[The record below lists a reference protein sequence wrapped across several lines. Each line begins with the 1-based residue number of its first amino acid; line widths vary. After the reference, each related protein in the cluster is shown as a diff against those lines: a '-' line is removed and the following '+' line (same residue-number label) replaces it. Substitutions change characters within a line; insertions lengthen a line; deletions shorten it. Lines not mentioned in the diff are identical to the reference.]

1 MKKILYLLLTLCLL
15 LGILPSQAL
24 AYVGDILPSTG
35 STVTTETRADGTLVL
50 QNDYIRVTLNKHD
63 GSLTTSPAAT
73 ADSANSIDRQKPY
86 CEFIIYGSYG
96 YGKAHPATLRLKSAE
111 FVDTTPNGTAKAIK
125 AVYDLTVNL
134 SGKSVA
140 ATTAVYYELV
150 QLKENE
156 TSADTWGVLTSIDNI
171 KINNNRDDLF
181 GSLTGDMGVIWGYTL
196 DAFSGMGHANATDG
210 PAIKMSRTVYNYDEQ
225 VEISTESSVL
235 TSKVENL
242 DTWQSFSQGTDWCY
256 NYITEVYVDGY
267 TWANPFVGLSGYY
280 ENKTIK
286 AYLPDTVSVTP
297 GNNPNSTRVEC
308 RNDIGY
314 YFSDGEDYPNS
325 QRFLWGFR
333 NLAKGAEDVPSEPD
347 KVDISINAQR
357 LATFA
362 NGNGGV
368 TVEYVA
374 DDAAL
379 DVLKQQYGNPI
390 AIISGEYESK
400 NGAEFTFTGGA
411 ALLSPSVTATWDK
424 SNGKL
429 IIKKDGT
436 IEHSGLS
443 LNAPSFKFYQP
454 NSGSGKDLEIKLT
467 QDGFSFEID
476 PGKNDAVIYVDIP
489 YAAAKLEQA
498 TADAAGN
505 LVFSGEIGFQT
516 IFEGAEFTL
525 EELGYGLNE
534 KNEFTV
540 NGVHATG
547 SFNTADLLTLD
558 LMGVEGEVNTFKGE
572 ERYAFSLELN
582 AFDLFETEAELA
594 LERASNGGLL
604 PDELWFYV
612 KASPG
617 IVLVPPVPVG
627 QLNGGGAGF
636 KDLAATVNGD
646 YFAIP
651 PIKLRG
657 ALTGRYLHLIEGTG
671 NVVIG
676 PSEISL
682 KATDV
687 GLVGAGEATQIIDS
701 FGYTL
706 KLNGQERT
714 YKGTNYKGIYFAGSE
729 ELALALPS
737 KALNVIALD
746 SAIELGAFGGVN
758 DKKENL
764 YLGIGANGTVIGTL
778 QFPNNF
784 FIPCLRGK
792 ALSRTDVELILGGQ
806 TVIPIKGVSV
816 DEGMKQAFGN
826 IDVYLGAMTQTT
838 NWLYDVRAWVIIPN
852 IIETNFRMGEGWDI
866 EGTLFSK
873 LDTWDWTEHGVEPV
887 VQAMSLED
895 SEDTVLMSS
904 PSPTEQAASLEAVG
918 ESTPTS
924 NTNSTE
930 PAASLEDTG
939 ESVPANSTNSTE
951 QTAPME
957 DAGESGPANS
967 TNSTE
972 QAASSEDTG
981 ESAPTSNMNS
991 TEPAASLED
1000 TGESVPANSTNSTEQ
1015 TAPMEDAGES
1025 VPANSTSST
1034 EQAASSEDTGESVPA
1049 NSTNSTEQTAPMED
1063 AGESVPANSTNS
1075 TEQAAS
1081 SEDTGE
1087 SAPANSTNS
1096 TEITVSADTDETP
1109 YILLAFENTVTEEQ
1123 IKNSLSVTKQNSSDK
1138 LEIHWVNYDTENSE
1152 DGQIDENK
1160 DINATTDII
1169 HNKTDNKDYRVAI
1182 LRLKDAGTYQVNTGS
1197 LSLDT
1202 QKSQGVSI
1210 APFEELE
1217 LTLNNQQVSGEIKYA
1232 EENTKYVLR
1241 TYFAKEKGGADYLI
1255 DEQEIT
1261 NSSSISVNIPSMG
1274 ALAPSGEY
1282 YVTSFLMT
1290 EKSVES
1296 IDENGEKETL
1306 TGLVAIDHQQFN
1318 TRVSYQNQNQPTAPQ
1333 TVTLELAGNEIMTAT
1348 WGAVTDADGYAVT
1361 IYQKD
1366 GNDWIDTG
1374 FGYDLDKET
1383 TSINM
1388 ALTVGG
1394 EETTKSKNLSA
1405 NETYKVGVSA
1415 YKTIEG
1421 GKYYSAETESAENG
1435 VYLPEYTPLDMM
1447 LFVNGTTCTA
1457 DEHGVYRAYVDG
1469 KDDVLT
1475 VSCTTENVTYKVT
1488 RMDKTSDNEISTDS
1502 DGAYPI
1508 PNFEGNLM
1516 FKIDGISEIENSTAK
1531 DVTSVFLLVSVDK
1544 TAPMLT
1550 LSDPVFY
1557 ADMTTGAYQ
1566 ITGTADAGS
1575 KIIYGDDGASVNAG
1589 SDGTFTIPGTLDE
1602 NSGVL
1607 SLCAQDSAGNKSTSR
1622 FALITKQNT
1631 ATEFIVTFDGNGGMP
1646 SVGSMTTTNQKLT
1659 SLPSASQSKHSF
1671 DGWYTEK
1678 SGGIKITTDTIF
1690 HADTIV
1696 YAHWTYT
1703 GGGGGSSS
1711 GGSSSN
1717 DGEGS
1722 VNNDATIIQRP
1733 DVNEPN
1739 VPTTAQSEKVKTDAK
1754 GNVTITNPMVSDAIK
1769 AAKDDA
1775 KKHGNQKNGVAVE
1788 VPVEID
1794 KKLDGVQI
1802 TLKADALDTLV
1813 KENVK
1818 RFTIDT
1824 DRMTDFGFTLDTLKE
1839 LNRQTSGDIILKVKK
1854 TTVSSIEAKV
1864 TIGNRPVY
1872 DISLWEVKNGKETK
1886 LSNLNGKTIS
1896 IAIPYTPTK
1905 NEQTGNLYAVSVDG
1919 NGKPQWIT
1927 KSNYNAD
1934 QKAVIFE
1941 LTQPGVYG
1949 VGYDAK
1955 MPAFTDI
1962 ENHWAKDNILFVV
1975 SRGLLNGTS
1984 ETTFSPNTG
1993 MTRGMFVTALGRLAG
2008 VDPADYQSG
2017 KFTDVKADAYYA
2029 PYVNW
2034 AAKTGIVSGTT
2045 DTTFAPDTNINR
2057 EQMAVIMKNYAVK
2070 LGYTVPKALEAVTF
2084 ADNASISSWAKE
2096 AVESMQQAGILAGKT
2111 NNRFD
2116 PAGTATRAE
2125 VATVLWRFV
2134 EIIIDPQTANG

>member
-1 MKKILYLLLTLCLL
+1 MKKFLSLLLTLCLL

-196 DAFSGMGHANATDG
+196 DGFSGMGHANATDG
-210 PAIKMSRTVYNYDEQ
+210 PAIKMSRTVYNQDKQ
-225 VEISTESSVL
+225 AEISTECSVL

-242 DTWQSFSQGTDWCY
+242 DTWQSFPQGGDWCY

-267 TWANPFVGLSGYY
+267 AWANPFVGLSGYY

-357 LATFA
+357 LAAFA

-400 NGAEFTFTGGA
+400 NGTDFTFTGGA

-476 PGKNDAVIYVDIP
+476 PEKNDAVIYVDIP
-489 YAAAKLEQA
+489 YATAKLENA
-498 TADAAGN
+498 AADAAGN

-516 IFEGAEFTL
+516 VFEGAAFTL

-547 SFNTADLLTLD
+547 EFDTAKTLS
-558 LMGVEGEVNTFKGE
+558 LELAKVEGEVNTFKGE

-714 YKGTNYKGIYFAGSE
+714 YEGTNYKGIYFAGSE

-957 DAGESGPANS
+957 DAGES
-967 TNSTE
+967 
-972 QAASSEDTG
+972 
-981 ESAPTSNMNS
+981 
-991 TEPAASLED
+991 
-1000 TGESVPANSTNSTEQ
+1000 
-1015 TAPMEDAGES
+1015 
-1025 VPANSTSST
+1025 
-1034 EQAASSEDTGESVPA
+1034 
-1049 NSTNSTEQTAPMED
+1049 
-1063 AGESVPANSTNS
+1063 VPANSTNS

-1087 SAPANSTNS
+1087 SAPANSMNP
-1096 TEITVSADTDETP
+1096 TVIAVNAGTDETP
-1109 YILLAFENTVTEEQ
+1109 YILLAFDSSITEEQ
-1123 IKNSLSVTKQNSSDK
+1123 IKGALKIKKDSQD
-1138 LEIHWVNYDTENSE
+1138 I
-1152 DGQIDENK
+1152 
-1160 DINATTDII
+1160 DINWLGDSTEIDSNSAINADTDII
-1169 HNKTDNKDYRVAI
+1169 KNNEDGKEYRVAI
-1182 LRLKDAGTYQVNTGS
+1182 LRLKEGGSYQVDTGD
-1197 LSLDT
+1197 LAL
-1202 QKSQGVSI
+1202 QKSESASVTS
-1210 APFEELE
+1210 FEKLN
-1217 LTLNNQQVSGEIKYA
+1217 LTLNNNQVSGEIKYA

-1241 TYFAKEKGGADYLI
+1241 TYFANAEGGADYLI

-1318 TRVSYQNQNQPTAPQ
+1318 TQVSYQNQNQPTAPQ
-1333 TVTLELAGNEIMTAT
+1333 TVTLELAGNEVMTAT

-1394 EETTKSKNLSA
+1394 EETTKSKNLSE

-1447 LFVNGTTCTA
+1447 LSVNGTTCTA

-1508 PNFEGNLM
+1508 PNFEGSLM

-1544 TAPMLT
+1544 TAPVLT

-1575 KIIYGDDGASVNAG
+1575 KIIYGNDGASVNAG
-1589 SDGTFTIPGTLDE
+1589 SDGTFTIPGTLDK

-1631 ATEFIVTFDGNGGMP
+1631 ATEFIVTFDGNGGTP
-1646 SVGSMTTTNQKLT
+1646 SVGNMTTTNQKLT

-1678 SGGIKITTDTIF
+1678 SGGTKITTDTVF

-1703 GGGGGSSS
+1703 

-1739 VPTTAQSEKVKTDAK
+1739 VPTTALSEKVKTDAK

-1769 AAKDDA
+1769 AAKDDT

-1794 KKLDGVQI
+1794 KKLDSVQI

-1854 TTVSSIEAKV
+1854 TTVSSIEAKA

-1896 IAIPYTPTK
+1896 IAIPYTPAK
-1905 NEQTGNLYAVSVDG
+1905 NEQPGNLYAVSVDG

-1927 KSNYNAD
+1927 KSSYDAD

-1941 LTQPGVYG
+1941 LIQPGVYG

-2096 AVESMQQAGILAGKT
+2096 AVKSMQQAGILAGKT

-2125 VATVLWRFV
+2125 VATVLRRFV
-2134 EIIIDPQTANG
+2134 EIIIDPQTANGWQQNDSGQ

>member
-1 MKKILYLLLTLCLL
+1 MKKFLSLLLTLCLL

-357 LATFA
+357 LAAFA

-379 DVLKQQYGNPI
+379 DALKKQYGNPV
-390 AIISGEYESK
+390 ALISGEYESK

-489 YAAAKLEQA
+489 YATAKLEQA

-516 IFEGAEFTL
+516 VFEGASFTL

-547 SFNTADLLTLD
+547 EFDTAKTLS
-558 LMGVEGEVNTFKGE
+558 LELAKVEGEVNTFKGKE
-572 ERYAFSLELN
+572 KYAFSLELN
-582 AFDLFETEAELA
+582 AFDLFETEAELE
-594 LERASNGGLL
+594 LTRSQKDGSLL
-604 PDELWFYV
+604 PNTLYFYV
-612 KASPG
+612 AASPG
-617 IVLVPPVPVG
+617 IPLIPPVPVG

-636 KDLAATVNGD
+636 SNLADTVNGD

-651 PIKLRG
+651 PLKLRG
-657 ALTGRYLHLIEGTG
+657 TLKGTYLHLIEGKG
-671 NVVIG
+671 DVVIG

-682 KATDV
+682 TASDV
-687 GLVGAGEATQIIDS
+687 GIVGTNASIIDS
-701 FGYTL
+701 FGYSL

-714 YKGTNYKGIYFAGSE
+714 YNGTDYTGIYFVGSE
-729 ELALALPS
+729 ALELDLP
-737 KALNVIALD
+737 NTEIDVFILD
-746 SAIELGAFGGVN
+746 TSIELGAFGGTGTKN
-758 DKKENL
+758 DKQHL
-764 YLGIGANGTVIGTL
+764 YLAIGANAVVKSKVQVPSDVPVIGGWKL
-778 QFPNNF
+778 
-784 FIPCLRGK
+784 G
-792 ALSRTDVELILGGQ
+792 SWDVDLIVGGQ
-806 TVIPIKGVSV
+806 TEFPIKDVSV
-816 DEGMKQAFGN
+816 DEGMKQAFSN
-826 IDVYLGAMTQTT
+826 IDVYLGAMTGVYAGIIDAR
-838 NWLYDVRAWVIIPN
+838 LWVLVPN
-852 IIETNFRMGEGWDI
+852 IVETNFRRGGGWDV
-866 EGTLFSK
+866 ETKWFGRLPE
-873 LDTWDWTEHGVEPV
+873 WDWSEKGVEPV
-887 VQAMSLED
+887 AQAMSLED

-918 ESTPTS
+918 ESSPTS

-930 PAASLEDTG
+930 PAASLEDT
-939 ESVPANSTNSTE
+939 
-951 QTAPME
+951 
-957 DAGESGPANS
+957 
-967 TNSTE
+967 
-972 QAASSEDTG
+972 
-981 ESAPTSNMNS
+981 
-991 TEPAASLED
+991 
-1000 TGESVPANSTNSTEQ
+1000 
-1015 TAPMEDAGES
+1015 
-1025 VPANSTSST
+1025 
-1034 EQAASSEDTGESVPA
+1034 
-1049 NSTNSTEQTAPMED
+1049 
-1063 AGESVPANSTNS
+1063 GESVPANSTNS

>member
-1 MKKILYLLLTLCLL
+1 MKKFLSLLLTLCLL

-357 LATFA
+357 LAAFA

-379 DVLKQQYGNPI
+379 DALKKQYGNPV
-390 AIISGEYESK
+390 ALISGEYESK

-489 YAAAKLEQA
+489 YATAKLEQA

-516 IFEGAEFTL
+516 VFEGASFTL

-547 SFNTADLLTLD
+547 EFDTAKTLS
-558 LMGVEGEVNTFKGE
+558 LELAKVEGEVNTFKGKE
-572 ERYAFSLELN
+572 KYAFSLELN
-582 AFDLFETEAELA
+582 AFDLFETEAELE
-594 LERASNGGLL
+594 LTRSQKDGSLL
-604 PDELWFYV
+604 PNTLYFYV
-612 KASPG
+612 AASPG
-617 IVLVPPVPVG
+617 IPLIPPVPVG

-636 KDLAATVNGD
+636 SNLADTVNGD

-651 PIKLRG
+651 PLKLRG
-657 ALTGRYLHLIEGTG
+657 TLKGTYLHLIEGKG
-671 NVVIG
+671 DVVIG

-682 KATDV
+682 TASDV
-687 GLVGAGEATQIIDS
+687 GIVGTNASIIDS
-701 FGYTL
+701 FGYSL

-714 YKGTNYKGIYFAGSE
+714 YNGTDYTGIYFVGSE
-729 ELALALPS
+729 ALELELP
-737 KALNVIALD
+737 NNEIDVFILD
-746 SAIELGAFGGVN
+746 TSIELGAFGGTGTKN
-758 DKKENL
+758 DKQHL
-764 YLGIGANGTVIGTL
+764 YLAIGANAVVKSKVQVPSDVPVIGGWKL
-778 QFPNNF
+778 
-784 FIPCLRGK
+784 G
-792 ALSRTDVELILGGQ
+792 SWDVDLIVGGQ
-806 TVIPIKGVSV
+806 TEFPIKDVSV
-816 DEGMKQAFGN
+816 DEGMKQAFSN
-826 IDVYLGAMTQTT
+826 IDVYLGAMTGVYAGIIDAR
-838 NWLYDVRAWVIIPN
+838 LWVLVPN
-852 IIETNFRMGEGWDI
+852 IVETNFRRGGGWDV
-866 EGTLFSK
+866 ETKWFGRLPE
-873 LDTWDWTEHGVEPV
+873 WDWSEKGVEPV
-887 VQAMSLED
+887 AQAMSLED

-939 ESVPANSTNSTE
+939 ESV
-951 QTAPME
+951 
-957 DAGESGPANS
+957 
-967 TNSTE
+967 
-972 QAASSEDTG
+972 
-981 ESAPTSNMNS
+981 
-991 TEPAASLED
+991 
-1000 TGESVPANSTNSTEQ
+1000 
-1015 TAPMEDAGES
+1015 
-1025 VPANSTSST
+1025 
-1034 EQAASSEDTGESVPA
+1034 
-1049 NSTNSTEQTAPMED
+1049 
-1063 AGESVPANSTNS
+1063 
-1075 TEQAAS
+1075 
-1081 SEDTGE
+1081 
-1087 SAPANSTNS
+1087 PANSTNS

-1678 SGGIKITTDTIF
+1678 SGGTKITTDTVF

-1722 VNNDATIIQRP
+1722 VNNVATIIQRP
-1733 DVNEPN
+1733 DVIEPN

-1794 KKLDGVQI
+1794 KKLDGLQI

-1854 TTVSSIEAKV
+1854 TTVSSIEAKA

-1896 IAIPYTPTK
+1896 IAIPYTPAK

-1927 KSNYNAD
+1927 KSNYDAD

-2096 AVESMQQAGILAGKT
+2096 AVKSMQQAGILAGKT

-2125 VATVLWRFV
+2125 VATVLRRFV
-2134 EIIIDPQTANG
+2134 EIVIDPQTANGWQQNDSGQ

>member
-1 MKKILYLLLTLCLL
+1 MKKFLSLLLTLCLL

-357 LATFA
+357 LAAFA

-379 DVLKQQYGNPI
+379 DALKKQYGNPV
-390 AIISGEYESK
+390 ALISGEYESK

-489 YAAAKLEQA
+489 YATAKLEQA

-516 IFEGAEFTL
+516 VFEGASFTL

-547 SFNTADLLTLD
+547 EFDTAKTLS
-558 LMGVEGEVNTFKGE
+558 LELAKVEGEVNTFKGKE
-572 ERYAFSLELN
+572 KYAFSLELN
-582 AFDLFETEAELA
+582 AFDLFETEAELE
-594 LERASNGGLL
+594 LTRSQKDGSLL
-604 PDELWFYV
+604 PNTLYFYV
-612 KASPG
+612 AASPG
-617 IVLVPPVPVG
+617 IPLIPPVPVG

-636 KDLAATVNGD
+636 SNLADTVNGD

-651 PIKLRG
+651 PLKLRG
-657 ALTGRYLHLIEGTG
+657 TLKGTYLHLIEGKG
-671 NVVIG
+671 DVVIG

-682 KATDV
+682 TASDV
-687 GLVGAGEATQIIDS
+687 GIVGTNASIIDS
-701 FGYTL
+701 FGYSL

-714 YKGTNYKGIYFAGSE
+714 YNGTDYTGIYFVGSE
-729 ELALALPS
+729 ALELDLP
-737 KALNVIALD
+737 NTEIDVFILD
-746 SAIELGAFGGVN
+746 TSIELGAFGGTGTKN
-758 DKKENL
+758 DKQHL
-764 YLGIGANGTVIGTL
+764 YLAIGANAVVKSKVQVPSDVPVIGGWKL
-778 QFPNNF
+778 
-784 FIPCLRGK
+784 G
-792 ALSRTDVELILGGQ
+792 SWDVDLIVGGQ
-806 TVIPIKGVSV
+806 TEFPIKDVSV
-816 DEGMKQAFGN
+816 DEGMKQAFSN
-826 IDVYLGAMTQTT
+826 IDVYLGAMTGVYAGIIDAR
-838 NWLYDVRAWVIIPN
+838 LWVLVPN
-852 IIETNFRMGEGWDI
+852 IVETNFRRGGGWDV
-866 EGTLFSK
+866 ETKWFGRLPE
-873 LDTWDWTEHGVEPV
+873 WDWSEKGVEPV
-887 VQAMSLED
+887 AQAMSLED

-930 PAASLEDTG
+930 PAASL
-939 ESVPANSTNSTE
+939 
-951 QTAPME
+951 
-957 DAGESGPANS
+957 
-967 TNSTE
+967 
-972 QAASSEDTG
+972 
-981 ESAPTSNMNS
+981 
-991 TEPAASLED
+991 
-1000 TGESVPANSTNSTEQ
+1000 
-1015 TAPMEDAGES
+1015 
-1025 VPANSTSST
+1025 
-1034 EQAASSEDTGESVPA
+1034 EDTGESVPA

-1318 TRVSYQNQNQPTAPQ
+1318 TQVSYQNQNQPTAPQ
-1333 TVTLELAGNEIMTAT
+1333 TVTLELAGNEVMTAT

-1394 EETTKSKNLSA
+1394 EETTKSKNLSE

-1447 LFVNGTTCTA
+1447 LSVNGTTCTA

-1508 PNFEGNLM
+1508 PNFEGSLM

-1544 TAPMLT
+1544 TAPVLT

-1575 KIIYGDDGASVNAG
+1575 KIIYGNDGASVNAG
-1589 SDGTFTIPGTLDE
+1589 SDGTFTIPGTLDK

-1631 ATEFIVTFDGNGGMP
+1631 ATEFIVTFDGNGGTP
-1646 SVGSMTTTNQKLT
+1646 SVGNMTTTNQKLT

-1678 SGGIKITTDTIF
+1678 SGGTKITTDTVF

-1703 GGGGGSSS
+1703 

-1739 VPTTAQSEKVKTDAK
+1739 VPTTALSEKVKTDAK

-1769 AAKDDA
+1769 AAKDDT

-1794 KKLDGVQI
+1794 KKLDSVQI

-1854 TTVSSIEAKV
+1854 TTVSSIEAKA

-1896 IAIPYTPTK
+1896 IAIPYTPAK
-1905 NEQTGNLYAVSVDG
+1905 NEQPGNLYAVSVDG

-1927 KSNYNAD
+1927 KSSYDAD

-1941 LTQPGVYG
+1941 LIQPGVYG

-2096 AVESMQQAGILAGKT
+2096 AVKSMQQAGILAGKT

-2125 VATVLWRFV
+2125 VATVLRRFV
-2134 EIIIDPQTANG
+2134 EIIIDPQTANGWQQNDSGQ

>member
-1 MKKILYLLLTLCLL
+1 
-15 LGILPSQAL
+15 
-24 AYVGDILPSTG
+24 
-35 STVTTETRADGTLVL
+35 
-50 QNDYIRVTLNKHD
+50 
-63 GSLTTSPAAT
+63 
-73 ADSANSIDRQKPY
+73 
-86 CEFIIYGSYG
+86 
-96 YGKAHPATLRLKSAE
+96 
-111 FVDTTPNGTAKAIK
+111 
-125 AVYDLTVNL
+125 
-134 SGKSVA
+134 
-140 ATTAVYYELV
+140 
-150 QLKENE
+150 
-156 TSADTWGVLTSIDNI
+156 
-171 KINNNRDDLF
+171 
-181 GSLTGDMGVIWGYTL
+181 
-196 DAFSGMGHANATDG
+196 
-210 PAIKMSRTVYNYDEQ
+210 
-225 VEISTESSVL
+225 
-235 TSKVENL
+235 
-242 DTWQSFSQGTDWCY
+242 
-256 NYITEVYVDGY
+256 
-267 TWANPFVGLSGYY
+267 
-280 ENKTIK
+280 
-286 AYLPDTVSVTP
+286 
-297 GNNPNSTRVEC
+297 
-308 RNDIGY
+308 
-314 YFSDGEDYPNS
+314 
-325 QRFLWGFR
+325 
-333 NLAKGAEDVPSEPD
+333 
-347 KVDISINAQR
+347 
-357 LATFA
+357 
-362 NGNGGV
+362 
-368 TVEYVA
+368 
-374 DDAAL
+374 
-379 DVLKQQYGNPI
+379 
-390 AIISGEYESK
+390 
-400 NGAEFTFTGGA
+400 
-411 ALLSPSVTATWDK
+411 
-424 SNGKL
+424 
-429 IIKKDGT
+429 
-436 IEHSGLS
+436 
-443 LNAPSFKFYQP
+443 
-454 NSGSGKDLEIKLT
+454 
-467 QDGFSFEID
+467 
-476 PGKNDAVIYVDIP
+476 
-489 YAAAKLEQA
+489 
-498 TADAAGN
+498 
-505 LVFSGEIGFQT
+505 
-516 IFEGAEFTL
+516 
-525 EELGYGLNE
+525 
-534 KNEFTV
+534 
-540 NGVHATG
+540 
-547 SFNTADLLTLD
+547 
-558 LMGVEGEVNTFKGE
+558 
-572 ERYAFSLELN
+572 
-582 AFDLFETEAELA
+582 
-594 LERASNGGLL
+594 
-604 PDELWFYV
+604 
-612 KASPG
+612 
-617 IVLVPPVPVG
+617 
-627 QLNGGGAGF
+627 
-636 KDLAATVNGD
+636 
-646 YFAIP
+646 
-651 PIKLRG
+651 
-657 ALTGRYLHLIEGTG
+657 
-671 NVVIG
+671 
-676 PSEISL
+676 
-682 KATDV
+682 
-687 GLVGAGEATQIIDS
+687 
-701 FGYTL
+701 
-706 KLNGQERT
+706 
-714 YKGTNYKGIYFAGSE
+714 
-729 ELALALPS
+729 
-737 KALNVIALD
+737 
-746 SAIELGAFGGVN
+746 
-758 DKKENL
+758 
-764 YLGIGANGTVIGTL
+764 
-778 QFPNNF
+778 
-784 FIPCLRGK
+784 
-792 ALSRTDVELILGGQ
+792 
-806 TVIPIKGVSV
+806 
-816 DEGMKQAFGN
+816 MKQAFGN

-957 DAGESGPANS
+957 DAGESA
-967 TNSTE
+967 
-972 QAASSEDTG
+972 
-981 ESAPTSNMNS
+981 
-991 TEPAASLED
+991 
-1000 TGESVPANSTNSTEQ
+1000 PANSTNSTEQ

-1025 VPANSTSST
+1025 VPANSMNST
-1034 EQAASSEDTGESVPA
+1034 EPAASLEDTGESVPA

-1087 SAPANSTNS
+1087 SVPANSTNS
-1096 TEITVSADTDETP
+1096 TEQAASSEDTGESAPANSMNPTVIAVNAGTDETP
-1109 YILLAFENTVTEEQ
+1109 YILLAFDSSITEEQ
-1123 IKNSLSVTKQNSSDK
+1123 IKGALKIKKDSQD
-1138 LEIHWVNYDTENSE
+1138 I
-1152 DGQIDENK
+1152 
-1160 DINATTDII
+1160 DINWLGDSTEIDSNSAINADTDII
-1169 HNKTDNKDYRVAI
+1169 KNNEDGKEYRVAI
-1182 LRLKDAGTYQVNTGS
+1182 LRLKEGGSYQVDTGD
-1197 LSLDT
+1197 LAL
-1202 QKSQGVSI
+1202 QKSESASVTS
-1210 APFEELE
+1210 FEKLN
-1217 LTLNNQQVSGEIKYA
+1217 LTLNNNQVSGEIKYA

-1241 TYFAKEKGGADYLI
+1241 TYFANAEGGADYLI

-1318 TRVSYQNQNQPTAPQ
+1318 TQVSYQNQNQPTAPQ
-1333 TVTLELAGNEIMTAT
+1333 TVTLELAGNEVMTAT

-1394 EETTKSKNLSA
+1394 EETTKSKNLSE

-1447 LFVNGTTCTA
+1447 LSVNGTTCTA

-1508 PNFEGNLM
+1508 PNFEGSLM

-1544 TAPMLT
+1544 TAPVLT

-1575 KIIYGDDGASVNAG
+1575 KIIYGNDGASVNAG
-1589 SDGTFTIPGTLDE
+1589 SDGTFTIPGTLDK

-1631 ATEFIVTFDGNGGMP
+1631 ATEFIVTFDGNGGTP
-1646 SVGSMTTTNQKLT
+1646 SVGNMTTTNQKLT

-1678 SGGIKITTDTIF
+1678 SGGTKITTDTVF

-1703 GGGGGSSS
+1703 

-1739 VPTTAQSEKVKTDAK
+1739 VPTTALSEKVKTDAK

-1769 AAKDDA
+1769 AAKDDT

-1794 KKLDGVQI
+1794 KKLDSVQI

-1854 TTVSSIEAKV
+1854 TTVSSIEAKA

-1896 IAIPYTPTK
+1896 IAIPYTPAK
-1905 NEQTGNLYAVSVDG
+1905 NEQPGNLYAVSVDG

-1927 KSNYNAD
+1927 KSSYDAD

-1941 LTQPGVYG
+1941 LIQPGVYG

-2096 AVESMQQAGILAGKT
+2096 AVKSMQQAGILAGKT

-2125 VATVLWRFV
+2125 VATVLRRFV
-2134 EIIIDPQTANG
+2134 EIIIDPQTANGWQQNDSGQ

>member
-1 MKKILYLLLTLCLL
+1 MKKFLSLLLTLCLL

-196 DAFSGMGHANATDG
+196 DGFSGMGHANATDG
-210 PAIKMSRTVYNYDEQ
+210 PAIKMSRTVYNQDKQ
-225 VEISTESSVL
+225 AEISTESSVL

-242 DTWQSFSQGTDWCY
+242 DTWQSFPQGGDWCY

-267 TWANPFVGLSGYY
+267 AWANPFVGLSGYY

-297 GNNPNSTRVEC
+297 GSNPNSTRVEC

-357 LATFA
+357 LAAFA

-400 NGAEFTFTGGA
+400 NGTDFTFTGGA

-476 PGKNDAVIYVDIP
+476 PEKNDAVIYVDIP
-489 YAAAKLEQA
+489 YATAKLENA
-498 TADAAGN
+498 AADAAGN

-516 IFEGAEFTL
+516 VFEGAAFTL

-547 SFNTADLLTLD
+547 EFDTAKTLS
-558 LMGVEGEVNTFKGE
+558 LELAKVEGEVNTFKGE

-714 YKGTNYKGIYFAGSE
+714 YEGTNYKGIYFAGSE

-930 PAASLEDTG
+930 
-939 ESVPANSTNSTE
+939 
-951 QTAPME
+951 
-957 DAGESGPANS
+957 
-967 TNSTE
+967 
-972 QAASSEDTG
+972 
-981 ESAPTSNMNS
+981 
-991 TEPAASLED
+991 
-1000 TGESVPANSTNSTEQ
+1000 
-1015 TAPMEDAGES
+1015 
-1025 VPANSTSST
+1025 
-1034 EQAASSEDTGESVPA
+1034 
-1049 NSTNSTEQTAPMED
+1049 QTAPMED

-1152 DGQIDENK
+1152 DGQINENK

-1210 APFEELE
+1210 APFEKLE
-1217 LTLNNQQVSGEIKYA
+1217 LSLSDQQVSGEIKYA

-1241 TYFAKEKGGADYLI
+1241 TYFANAEGGADYLI

-1290 EKSVES
+1290 EKSADVQSES
-1296 IDENGEKETL
+1296 GESETV
-1306 TGLVAIDHQQFN
+1306 TALVAIDSQQFDSP
-1318 TRVSYQNQNQPTAPQ
+1318 VSYTNSNQPNAPQ
-1333 TVTLELAGNEIMTAT
+1333 NVSLELAGNEVMTAK
-1348 WGAVTDADGYAVT
+1348 WDAVTDADGYAVT

-1366 GNDWIDTG
+1366 GNDWIDTD

-1421 GKYYSAETESAENG
+1421 GKYYSAEIESAENG

-1447 LFVNGTTCTA
+1447 LSVNGTTCTA

-1488 RMDKTSDNEISTDS
+1488 RMDKTSYNEISTDS

-1508 PNFEGNLM
+1508 PNFEGSLM

-1544 TAPMLT
+1544 TAPVLT
-1550 LSDPVFY
+1550 LSAPVFY
-1557 ADMTTGAYQ
+1557 ADNATGGYE

-1575 KIIYGDDGASVNAG
+1575 EIFYGDNKESVYAD

-1602 NSGVL
+1602 NSGIL

-1631 ATEFIVTFDGNGGMP
+1631 ATEFIVTFDGNGGTP
-1646 SVGSMTTTNQKLT
+1646 SVGNMTTTNQKLT

-1678 SGGIKITTDTIF
+1678 SGGTKITTDTVF

-1703 GGGGGSSS
+1703 GG
-1711 GGSSSN
+1711 SSSN
-1717 DGEGS
+1717 DGEDS

-1769 AAKDDA
+1769 AAKDDT

-1854 TTVSSIEAKV
+1854 TTVSSIDAKA

-1896 IAIPYTPTK
+1896 IAIPYTPAK
-1905 NEQTGNLYAVSVDG
+1905 NEQPGNLYAVSVDG

-1927 KSNYNAD
+1927 KSSYDAD

-1955 MPAFTDI
+1955 MPALTDI

-2008 VDPADYQSG
+2008 VDPADYQTG

-2096 AVESMQQAGILAGKT
+2096 AVKSMQQAGILAGKT

-2125 VATVLWRFV
+2125 VATVLRRFV

>member
-1 MKKILYLLLTLCLL
+1 MKKFLSLLLTLCLL

-357 LATFA
+357 LAAFA

-379 DVLKQQYGNPI
+379 DALKKQYGNPV
-390 AIISGEYESK
+390 ALISGEYESK

-489 YAAAKLEQA
+489 YATAKLEQA

-516 IFEGAEFTL
+516 VFEGASFTL

-547 SFNTADLLTLD
+547 EFDTAKTLS
-558 LMGVEGEVNTFKGE
+558 LELAKVEGEVNTFKGKE
-572 ERYAFSLELN
+572 KYAFSLELN
-582 AFDLFETEAELA
+582 AFDLFETEAELE
-594 LERASNGGLL
+594 LTRSQKDGSLL
-604 PDELWFYV
+604 PNTLYFYV
-612 KASPG
+612 AASPG
-617 IVLVPPVPVG
+617 IPLIPPVPVG

-636 KDLAATVNGD
+636 SNLADTVNGD

-651 PIKLRG
+651 PLKLRG
-657 ALTGRYLHLIEGTG
+657 TLKGTYLHLIEGKG
-671 NVVIG
+671 DVVIG

-682 KATDV
+682 TASDV
-687 GLVGAGEATQIIDS
+687 GIVGTNASIIDS
-701 FGYTL
+701 FGYSL

-714 YKGTNYKGIYFAGSE
+714 YNGTDYTGIYFVGSE
-729 ELALALPS
+729 ALELDLP
-737 KALNVIALD
+737 NTEIDVFILD
-746 SAIELGAFGGVN
+746 TSIELGAFGGTGTKN
-758 DKKENL
+758 DKQHL
-764 YLGIGANGTVIGTL
+764 YLAIGANAVVKSKVQVPSDVPVIGGWKL
-778 QFPNNF
+778 
-784 FIPCLRGK
+784 G
-792 ALSRTDVELILGGQ
+792 SWDVDLIVGGQ
-806 TVIPIKGVSV
+806 TEFPIKDVSV
-816 DEGMKQAFGN
+816 DEGMKQAFSN
-826 IDVYLGAMTQTT
+826 IDVYLGAMTGVYAGIIDAR
-838 NWLYDVRAWVIIPN
+838 LWVLVPN
-852 IIETNFRMGEGWDI
+852 IVETNFRRGGGWDV
-866 EGTLFSK
+866 ETKWFGRLPE
-873 LDTWDWTEHGVEPV
+873 WDWSEKGVEPV
-887 VQAMSLED
+887 AQAMSLED

-957 DAGESGPANS
+957 DAGES
-967 TNSTE
+967 
-972 QAASSEDTG
+972 
-981 ESAPTSNMNS
+981 
-991 TEPAASLED
+991 
-1000 TGESVPANSTNSTEQ
+1000 
-1015 TAPMEDAGES
+1015 

-1034 EQAASSEDTGESVPA
+1034 EQAASSEDTGESV
-1049 NSTNSTEQTAPMED
+1049 
-1063 AGESVPANSTNS
+1063 
-1075 TEQAAS
+1075 
-1081 SEDTGE
+1081 
-1087 SAPANSTNS
+1087 PANSTNS

-1394 EETTKSKNLSA
+1394 EETTKSKNLSE

-1508 PNFEGNLM
+1508 PNFEGSLM

-1589 SDGTFTIPGTLDE
+1589 SDGTFTIPGTLDK

-1631 ATEFIVTFDGNGGMP
+1631 ATEFIVTFDGNGGTP
-1646 SVGSMTTTNQKLT
+1646 SVGNMTTTNQKLT

-1678 SGGIKITTDTIF
+1678 SGGTKITTDTVF

-1739 VPTTAQSEKVKTDAK
+1739 VPTTALSEKVKTDAK

-1769 AAKDDA
+1769 AAKDDT

-1794 KKLDGVQI
+1794 KKLDGLQI

-1854 TTVSSIEAKV
+1854 TTVSSIEAKA

-1896 IAIPYTPTK
+1896 IAIPYTPAK

-1927 KSNYNAD
+1927 KSNYDAD

-2096 AVESMQQAGILAGKT
+2096 AVKSMQQAGILAGKT

-2125 VATVLWRFV
+2125 VATVLRRFV
-2134 EIIIDPQTANG
+2134 EIVIDPQTANGWQ

>member
-1 MKKILYLLLTLCLL
+1 MKKFLSLLLTLCLL

-140 ATTAVYYELV
+140 ATTAVYFEFV

-196 DAFSGMGHANATDG
+196 DGFSGMGHANATDG
-210 PAIKMSRTVYNYDEQ
+210 PAIKMSRTVYNQDKQ
-225 VEISTESSVL
+225 AEISTECSVL

-242 DTWQSFSQGTDWCY
+242 DTWQSFPQGGDWCY

-267 TWANPFVGLSGYY
+267 AWANPFVGLSGYY

-297 GNNPNSTRVEC
+297 GSNPNSTRVEC

-357 LATFA
+357 LAAFA

-400 NGAEFTFTGGA
+400 NGTDFTFTGGA

-476 PGKNDAVIYVDIP
+476 PEKNDAVIYVDIP
-489 YAAAKLEQA
+489 YATAKLENA
-498 TADAAGN
+498 AADAAGN

-516 IFEGAEFTL
+516 VFEGAAFTL

-547 SFNTADLLTLD
+547 EFDTAKTLS
-558 LMGVEGEVNTFKGE
+558 LELAKVEGEVNTFKGE

-714 YKGTNYKGIYFAGSE
+714 YEGTNYKGIYFAGSE

-957 DAGESGPANS
+957 DAGES
-967 TNSTE
+967 
-972 QAASSEDTG
+972 
-981 ESAPTSNMNS
+981 
-991 TEPAASLED
+991 
-1000 TGESVPANSTNSTEQ
+1000 
-1015 TAPMEDAGES
+1015 
-1025 VPANSTSST
+1025 
-1034 EQAASSEDTGESVPA
+1034 
-1049 NSTNSTEQTAPMED
+1049 
-1063 AGESVPANSTNS
+1063 VPANSTNS

-1087 SAPANSTNS
+1087 SAPANSMNP
-1096 TEITVSADTDETP
+1096 TVIAVNAGTDETP
-1109 YILLAFENTVTEEQ
+1109 YILLAFDSSITEEQ
-1123 IKNSLSVTKQNSSDK
+1123 IKGALKIKKDSQD
-1138 LEIHWVNYDTENSE
+1138 I
-1152 DGQIDENK
+1152 
-1160 DINATTDII
+1160 DINWLGDSTEIDSNSAINADTDII
-1169 HNKTDNKDYRVAI
+1169 KNNEDGKEYRVAI
-1182 LRLKDAGTYQVNTGS
+1182 LRLKEGRSYQVDTGD
-1197 LSLDT
+1197 LAL
-1202 QKSQGVSI
+1202 QKSESASVTS
-1210 APFEELE
+1210 FEKLN
-1217 LTLNNQQVSGEIKYA
+1217 LTLNNNQVSGEIKYA

-1241 TYFAKEKGGADYLI
+1241 TYFANAEGGADYLI

-1318 TRVSYQNQNQPTAPQ
+1318 TQVSYQNQNQPTAPQ
-1333 TVTLELAGNEIMTAT
+1333 TVTLELAGNEVMTAT

-1394 EETTKSKNLSA
+1394 EETTKSKNLSE

-1447 LFVNGTTCTA
+1447 LSVNGTTCTA

-1508 PNFEGNLM
+1508 PNFEGSLM

-1544 TAPMLT
+1544 TAPVLT

-1575 KIIYGDDGASVNAG
+1575 KIIYGNDGASVNAG
-1589 SDGTFTIPGTLDE
+1589 SDGTFTIPGTLDK

-1631 ATEFIVTFDGNGGMP
+1631 ATEFIVTFDGNGGTP

-1678 SGGIKITTDTIF
+1678 SGGTKITTDTVF

-1703 GGGGGSSS
+1703 

-1739 VPTTAQSEKVKTDAK
+1739 VPTTALSEKVKTDAK

-1769 AAKDDA
+1769 AAKDDT

-1794 KKLDGVQI
+1794 KKLDSVQI

-1854 TTVSSIEAKV
+1854 TTVSSIEAKA

-1896 IAIPYTPTK
+1896 IAIPYTPAK
-1905 NEQTGNLYAVSVDG
+1905 NEQPGNLYAVSVDG

-1927 KSNYNAD
+1927 KSSYDAD

-1941 LTQPGVYG
+1941 LIQPGVYG

-1984 ETTFSPNTG
+1984 ETTFSPNTV

-2096 AVESMQQAGILAGKT
+2096 AVKSMQQAGILAGKT

-2125 VATVLWRFV
+2125 VATVLRRFV
-2134 EIIIDPQTANG
+2134 EIIIDPQTANGWQQNDSGQ

>member
-1 MKKILYLLLTLCLL
+1 MKKFLSLLLTLCLL

-357 LATFA
+357 LAAFA

-379 DVLKQQYGNPI
+379 DALKKQYGNPV
-390 AIISGEYESK
+390 ALISGEYESK

-489 YAAAKLEQA
+489 YATAKLEQA

-516 IFEGAEFTL
+516 VFEGASFTL

-547 SFNTADLLTLD
+547 EFDTAKTLS
-558 LMGVEGEVNTFKGE
+558 LELAKVEGEVNTFKGKE
-572 ERYAFSLELN
+572 KYAFSLELN
-582 AFDLFETEAELA
+582 AFDLFETEAELE
-594 LERASNGGLL
+594 LTRSQKDGSLL
-604 PDELWFYV
+604 PNTLYFYV
-612 KASPG
+612 AASPG
-617 IVLVPPVPVG
+617 IPLIPPVPVG

-636 KDLAATVNGD
+636 SNLADTVNGD

-651 PIKLRG
+651 PLKLRG
-657 ALTGRYLHLIEGTG
+657 TLKGTYLHLIEGKG
-671 NVVIG
+671 DVVIG

-682 KATDV
+682 TASDV
-687 GLVGAGEATQIIDS
+687 GIVGTNASIIDS
-701 FGYTL
+701 FGYSL

-714 YKGTNYKGIYFAGSE
+714 YNGTDYTGIYFVGSE
-729 ELALALPS
+729 ALELDLP
-737 KALNVIALD
+737 NTEIDVFILD
-746 SAIELGAFGGVN
+746 TSIELGAFGGTGTKN
-758 DKKENL
+758 DKQHL
-764 YLGIGANGTVIGTL
+764 YLAIGANAVVKSKVQVPSDVPVIGGWKL
-778 QFPNNF
+778 
-784 FIPCLRGK
+784 G
-792 ALSRTDVELILGGQ
+792 SWDVDLIVGGQ
-806 TVIPIKGVSV
+806 TEFPIKDVSV
-816 DEGMKQAFGN
+816 DEGMKQAFSN
-826 IDVYLGAMTQTT
+826 IDVYLGAMTGVYAGIIDAR
-838 NWLYDVRAWVIIPN
+838 LWVLVPN
-852 IIETNFRMGEGWDI
+852 IVETNFRRGGGWDV
-866 EGTLFSK
+866 ETKWFGRLPE
-873 LDTWDWTEHGVEPV
+873 WDWSEKGVEPV
-887 VQAMSLED
+887 AQAMSLED

-930 PAASLEDTG
+930 PAASL
-939 ESVPANSTNSTE
+939 
-951 QTAPME
+951 
-957 DAGESGPANS
+957 
-967 TNSTE
+967 
-972 QAASSEDTG
+972 
-981 ESAPTSNMNS
+981 
-991 TEPAASLED
+991 
-1000 TGESVPANSTNSTEQ
+1000 
-1015 TAPMEDAGES
+1015 
-1025 VPANSTSST
+1025 
-1034 EQAASSEDTGESVPA
+1034 EDTGESVPA

-2096 AVESMQQAGILAGKT
+2096 AVKSMQQAGILAGKT

>member
-1 MKKILYLLLTLCLL
+1 MKKFLSLLLTLCLL

-357 LATFA
+357 LAAFA

-379 DVLKQQYGNPI
+379 DALKKQYGNPV
-390 AIISGEYESK
+390 ALISGEYESK

-489 YAAAKLEQA
+489 YATAKLEQA

-516 IFEGAEFTL
+516 VFEGASFTL

-547 SFNTADLLTLD
+547 EFDTAKTLS
-558 LMGVEGEVNTFKGE
+558 LELAKVEGEVNTFKGKE
-572 ERYAFSLELN
+572 KYAFSLELN
-582 AFDLFETEAELA
+582 AFDLFETEAELE
-594 LERASNGGLL
+594 LTRSQKDGSLL
-604 PDELWFYV
+604 PNTLYFYV
-612 KASPG
+612 AASPG
-617 IVLVPPVPVG
+617 IPLIPPVPVG

-636 KDLAATVNGD
+636 SNLADTVNGD

-651 PIKLRG
+651 PLKLRG
-657 ALTGRYLHLIEGTG
+657 TLKGTYLHLIEGKG
-671 NVVIG
+671 DVVIG

-682 KATDV
+682 TASDV
-687 GLVGAGEATQIIDS
+687 GIVGTNASIIDS
-701 FGYTL
+701 FGYSL

-714 YKGTNYKGIYFAGSE
+714 YNGTDYTGIYFVGSE
-729 ELALALPS
+729 ALELDLP
-737 KALNVIALD
+737 NTEIDVFILD
-746 SAIELGAFGGVN
+746 TSIELGAFGGTGTKN
-758 DKKENL
+758 DKQHL
-764 YLGIGANGTVIGTL
+764 YLAIGANAVVKSKVQVPSDVPVIGGWKL
-778 QFPNNF
+778 
-784 FIPCLRGK
+784 G
-792 ALSRTDVELILGGQ
+792 SWDVDLIVGGQ
-806 TVIPIKGVSV
+806 TEFPIKDVSV
-816 DEGMKQAFGN
+816 DEGMKQAFSN
-826 IDVYLGAMTQTT
+826 IDVYLGAMTGVYAGIIDAR
-838 NWLYDVRAWVIIPN
+838 LWVLVPN
-852 IIETNFRMGEGWDI
+852 IVETNFRRGGGWDV
-866 EGTLFSK
+866 ETKWFGRLPE
-873 LDTWDWTEHGVEPV
+873 WDWSEKGVEPV
-887 VQAMSLED
+887 AQAMSLED

-939 ESVPANSTNSTE
+939 ESV
-951 QTAPME
+951 
-957 DAGESGPANS
+957 
-967 TNSTE
+967 
-972 QAASSEDTG
+972 
-981 ESAPTSNMNS
+981 
-991 TEPAASLED
+991 
-1000 TGESVPANSTNSTEQ
+1000 
-1015 TAPMEDAGES
+1015 
-1025 VPANSTSST
+1025 
-1034 EQAASSEDTGESVPA
+1034 
-1049 NSTNSTEQTAPMED
+1049 
-1063 AGESVPANSTNS
+1063 
-1075 TEQAAS
+1075 
-1081 SEDTGE
+1081 
-1087 SAPANSTNS
+1087 PANSTNS

>member
-1 MKKILYLLLTLCLL
+1 MKKFLSLLLTLCLL

-196 DAFSGMGHANATDG
+196 DGFSGMGHANATDG
-210 PAIKMSRTVYNYDEQ
+210 PAIKMSRTVYNQDKQ
-225 VEISTESSVL
+225 AEISTECSVL

-242 DTWQSFSQGTDWCY
+242 DTWQSFPQGGDWCY

-267 TWANPFVGLSGYY
+267 AWANPFVGLSGYY

-297 GNNPNSTRVEC
+297 GSNPNSTRVEC

-357 LATFA
+357 LAAFA

-400 NGAEFTFTGGA
+400 NGTDFTFTGGA

-476 PGKNDAVIYVDIP
+476 PEKNDAVIYVDIP
-489 YAAAKLEQA
+489 YATAKLENA
-498 TADAAGN
+498 AADAAGN

-516 IFEGAEFTL
+516 VFEGAAFTL

-547 SFNTADLLTLD
+547 EFDTAKTLS
-558 LMGVEGEVNTFKGE
+558 LELAKVEGEVNTFKGE

-701 FGYTL
+701 FGY
-706 KLNGQERT
+706 
-714 YKGTNYKGIYFAGSE
+714 
-729 ELALALPS
+729 
-737 KALNVIALD
+737 
-746 SAIELGAFGGVN
+746 
-758 DKKENL
+758 
-764 YLGIGANGTVIGTL
+764 
-778 QFPNNF
+778 
-784 FIPCLRGK
+784 
-792 ALSRTDVELILGGQ
+792 
-806 TVIPIKGVSV
+806 
-816 DEGMKQAFGN
+816 
-826 IDVYLGAMTQTT
+826 
-838 NWLYDVRAWVIIPN
+838 
-852 IIETNFRMGEGWDI
+852 
-866 EGTLFSK
+866 
-873 LDTWDWTEHGVEPV
+873 
-887 VQAMSLED
+887 
-895 SEDTVLMSS
+895 
-904 PSPTEQAASLEAVG
+904 
-918 ESTPTS
+918 
-924 NTNSTE
+924 
-930 PAASLEDTG
+930 
-939 ESVPANSTNSTE
+939 
-951 QTAPME
+951 
-957 DAGESGPANS
+957 
-967 TNSTE
+967 
-972 QAASSEDTG
+972 
-981 ESAPTSNMNS
+981 
-991 TEPAASLED
+991 
-1000 TGESVPANSTNSTEQ
+1000 
-1015 TAPMEDAGES
+1015 
-1025 VPANSTSST
+1025 
-1034 EQAASSEDTGESVPA
+1034 
-1049 NSTNSTEQTAPMED
+1049 
-1063 AGESVPANSTNS
+1063 
-1075 TEQAAS
+1075 
-1081 SEDTGE
+1081 
-1087 SAPANSTNS
+1087 
-1096 TEITVSADTDETP
+1096 
-1109 YILLAFENTVTEEQ
+1109 
-1123 IKNSLSVTKQNSSDK
+1123 
-1138 LEIHWVNYDTENSE
+1138 
-1152 DGQIDENK
+1152 
-1160 DINATTDII
+1160 
-1169 HNKTDNKDYRVAI
+1169 
-1182 LRLKDAGTYQVNTGS
+1182 
-1197 LSLDT
+1197 
-1202 QKSQGVSI
+1202 
-1210 APFEELE
+1210 
-1217 LTLNNQQVSGEIKYA
+1217 
-1232 EENTKYVLR
+1232 
-1241 TYFAKEKGGADYLI
+1241 
-1255 DEQEIT
+1255 
-1261 NSSSISVNIPSMG
+1261 
-1274 ALAPSGEY
+1274 
-1282 YVTSFLMT
+1282 
-1290 EKSVES
+1290 
-1296 IDENGEKETL
+1296 
-1306 TGLVAIDHQQFN
+1306 
-1318 TRVSYQNQNQPTAPQ
+1318 
-1333 TVTLELAGNEIMTAT
+1333 
-1348 WGAVTDADGYAVT
+1348 
-1361 IYQKD
+1361 
-1366 GNDWIDTG
+1366 
-1374 FGYDLDKET
+1374 
-1383 TSINM
+1383 
-1388 ALTVGG
+1388 
-1394 EETTKSKNLSA
+1394 
-1405 NETYKVGVSA
+1405 
-1415 YKTIEG
+1415 
-1421 GKYYSAETESAENG
+1421 
-1435 VYLPEYTPLDMM
+1435 
-1447 LFVNGTTCTA
+1447 
-1457 DEHGVYRAYVDG
+1457 
-1469 KDDVLT
+1469 
-1475 VSCTTENVTYKVT
+1475 
-1488 RMDKTSDNEISTDS
+1488 
-1502 DGAYPI
+1502 
-1508 PNFEGNLM
+1508 
-1516 FKIDGISEIENSTAK
+1516 
-1531 DVTSVFLLVSVDK
+1531 
-1544 TAPMLT
+1544 
-1550 LSDPVFY
+1550 
-1557 ADMTTGAYQ
+1557 
-1566 ITGTADAGS
+1566 
-1575 KIIYGDDGASVNAG
+1575 
-1589 SDGTFTIPGTLDE
+1589 
-1602 NSGVL
+1602 
-1607 SLCAQDSAGNKSTSR
+1607 
-1622 FALITKQNT
+1622 
-1631 ATEFIVTFDGNGGMP
+1631 
-1646 SVGSMTTTNQKLT
+1646 
-1659 SLPSASQSKHSF
+1659 
-1671 DGWYTEK
+1671 
-1678 SGGIKITTDTIF
+1678 
-1690 HADTIV
+1690 
-1696 YAHWTYT
+1696 
-1703 GGGGGSSS
+1703 
-1711 GGSSSN
+1711 
-1717 DGEGS
+1717 
-1722 VNNDATIIQRP
+1722 
-1733 DVNEPN
+1733 
-1739 VPTTAQSEKVKTDAK
+1739 K

-1769 AAKDDA
+1769 AAKDDT

-1794 KKLDGVQI
+1794 KKLDSVQI

-1854 TTVSSIEAKV
+1854 TTVSSIEAKA

-1896 IAIPYTPTK
+1896 IAIPYTPAK
-1905 NEQTGNLYAVSVDG
+1905 NEQPGNLYAVSVDG

-1927 KSNYNAD
+1927 KSSYDAD

-1941 LTQPGVYG
+1941 LIQPGVYG

-2096 AVESMQQAGILAGKT
+2096 AVKSMQQAGILAGKT

-2125 VATVLWRFV
+2125 VATVLRRFV
-2134 EIIIDPQTANG
+2134 EIIIDPQTANGWQQNDSGQ

>member
-1 MKKILYLLLTLCLL
+1 MKKFLSLLLTLCLL

-357 LATFA
+357 LAAFA

-379 DVLKQQYGNPI
+379 DALKKQYGNPV
-390 AIISGEYESK
+390 ALISGEYESK

-489 YAAAKLEQA
+489 YATAKLEQA

-516 IFEGAEFTL
+516 VFEGASFTL

-547 SFNTADLLTLD
+547 EFDTAKTLS
-558 LMGVEGEVNTFKGE
+558 LELAKVEGEVNTFKGKE
-572 ERYAFSLELN
+572 KYAFSLELN
-582 AFDLFETEAELA
+582 AFDLFETEAELE
-594 LERASNGGLL
+594 LTRSQKDGSLL
-604 PDELWFYV
+604 PNTLYFYV
-612 KASPG
+612 AASPG
-617 IVLVPPVPVG
+617 IPLIPPVPVG

-636 KDLAATVNGD
+636 SNLADTVNGD

-651 PIKLRG
+651 PLKLRG
-657 ALTGRYLHLIEGTG
+657 TLKGTYLHLIEGKG
-671 NVVIG
+671 DVVIG

-682 KATDV
+682 TASDV
-687 GLVGAGEATQIIDS
+687 GIVGTNASIIDS
-701 FGYTL
+701 FGYSL

-714 YKGTNYKGIYFAGSE
+714 YNGTDYTGIYFVGSE
-729 ELALALPS
+729 ALELDLP
-737 KALNVIALD
+737 NTEIDVFILD
-746 SAIELGAFGGVN
+746 TSIELGAFGGTGTKN
-758 DKKENL
+758 DKQHL
-764 YLGIGANGTVIGTL
+764 YLAIGANAVVKSKVQVPSDVPVIGGWKL
-778 QFPNNF
+778 
-784 FIPCLRGK
+784 G
-792 ALSRTDVELILGGQ
+792 SWDVDLIVGGQ
-806 TVIPIKGVSV
+806 TEFPIKDVSV
-816 DEGMKQAFGN
+816 DEGMKQAFSN
-826 IDVYLGAMTQTT
+826 IDVYLGAMTGVYAGIIDAR
-838 NWLYDVRAWVIIPN
+838 LWVLVPN
-852 IIETNFRMGEGWDI
+852 IVETNFRRGGGWDV
-866 EGTLFSK
+866 ETKWFGRLPE
-873 LDTWDWTEHGVEPV
+873 WDWSEKGVEPV
-887 VQAMSLED
+887 AQAMSLED

-939 ESVPANSTNSTE
+939 ESV
-951 QTAPME
+951 
-957 DAGESGPANS
+957 
-967 TNSTE
+967 
-972 QAASSEDTG
+972 
-981 ESAPTSNMNS
+981 
-991 TEPAASLED
+991 
-1000 TGESVPANSTNSTEQ
+1000 
-1015 TAPMEDAGES
+1015 
-1025 VPANSTSST
+1025 
-1034 EQAASSEDTGESVPA
+1034 
-1049 NSTNSTEQTAPMED
+1049 
-1063 AGESVPANSTNS
+1063 
-1075 TEQAAS
+1075 
-1081 SEDTGE
+1081 
-1087 SAPANSTNS
+1087 PANSTNS

-1678 SGGIKITTDTIF
+1678 SGGTKITTDTVF

-1794 KKLDGVQI
+1794 KKLDGLQI

-1854 TTVSSIEAKV
+1854 TTVSSIEAKA

-1896 IAIPYTPTK
+1896 IAIPYTPAK

-1927 KSNYNAD
+1927 KSNYDAD

-2096 AVESMQQAGILAGKT
+2096 AVKSMQQAGILAGKT

-2125 VATVLWRFV
+2125 VATVLRRFV
-2134 EIIIDPQTANG
+2134 EIVIDPQTANGWQ

>member
-1 MKKILYLLLTLCLL
+1 MKKFLSLLLTLCLL

-357 LATFA
+357 LAAFA

-379 DVLKQQYGNPI
+379 DALKKQYGNPV
-390 AIISGEYESK
+390 ALISGEYESK

-489 YAAAKLEQA
+489 YATAKLEQA

-516 IFEGAEFTL
+516 VFEGASFTL

-547 SFNTADLLTLD
+547 EFDTAKTLS
-558 LMGVEGEVNTFKGE
+558 LELAKVEGEVNTFKGKE
-572 ERYAFSLELN
+572 KYAFSLELN
-582 AFDLFETEAELA
+582 AFDLFETEAELE
-594 LERASNGGLL
+594 LTRSQKDGSLL
-604 PDELWFYV
+604 PNTLYFYV
-612 KASPG
+612 AASPG
-617 IVLVPPVPVG
+617 IPLIPPVPVG

-636 KDLAATVNGD
+636 SNLADTVNGD

-651 PIKLRG
+651 PLKLRG
-657 ALTGRYLHLIEGTG
+657 TLKGTYLHLIEGKG
-671 NVVIG
+671 DVVIG

-682 KATDV
+682 TASDV
-687 GLVGAGEATQIIDS
+687 GIVGTNASIIDS
-701 FGYTL
+701 FGYSL

-714 YKGTNYKGIYFAGSE
+714 YNGTDYTGIYFVGSE
-729 ELALALPS
+729 ALELDLP
-737 KALNVIALD
+737 NTEIDVFILD
-746 SAIELGAFGGVN
+746 TSIELGAFGGTGTKN
-758 DKKENL
+758 DKQHL
-764 YLGIGANGTVIGTL
+764 YLAIGANAVVKSKVQVPSDVPVIGGWKL
-778 QFPNNF
+778 
-784 FIPCLRGK
+784 G
-792 ALSRTDVELILGGQ
+792 SWDVDLIVGGQ
-806 TVIPIKGVSV
+806 TEFPIKDVSV
-816 DEGMKQAFGN
+816 DEGMKQAFSN
-826 IDVYLGAMTQTT
+826 IDVYLGAMTGVYAGIIDAR
-838 NWLYDVRAWVIIPN
+838 LWVLVPN
-852 IIETNFRMGEGWDI
+852 IVETNFRRGGGWDV
-866 EGTLFSK
+866 ETKWFGRLPE
-873 LDTWDWTEHGVEPV
+873 WDWSEKGVEPV
-887 VQAMSLED
+887 AQAMSLED

-939 ESVPANSTNSTE
+939 ESVPT
-951 QTAPME
+951 
-957 DAGESGPANS
+957 
-967 TNSTE
+967 
-972 QAASSEDTG
+972 
-981 ESAPTSNMNS
+981 
-991 TEPAASLED
+991 
-1000 TGESVPANSTNSTEQ
+1000 
-1015 TAPMEDAGES
+1015 
-1025 VPANSTSST
+1025 
-1034 EQAASSEDTGESVPA
+1034 

-1678 SGGIKITTDTIF
+1678 SGGTKITTDTVF

-1794 KKLDGVQI
+1794 KKLDGLQI

-1854 TTVSSIEAKV
+1854 TTVSSIEAKA

-1927 KSNYNAD
+1927 KSNYDAD

-2096 AVESMQQAGILAGKT
+2096 AVKSMQQAGILAGKT

-2125 VATVLWRFV
+2125 VATVLRRFV
-2134 EIIIDPQTANG
+2134 EIVIDPQTANGWQ

>member
-1 MKKILYLLLTLCLL
+1 MKKFLSLLLTLCLL

-357 LATFA
+357 LAAFA

-379 DVLKQQYGNPI
+379 DALKKQYGNPV
-390 AIISGEYESK
+390 ALISGEYESK

-489 YAAAKLEQA
+489 YATAKLEQA

-516 IFEGAEFTL
+516 VFEGASFTL

-547 SFNTADLLTLD
+547 EFDTAKTLS
-558 LMGVEGEVNTFKGE
+558 LELAKVEGEVNTFKGKE
-572 ERYAFSLELN
+572 KYAFSLELN
-582 AFDLFETEAELA
+582 AFDLFETEAELE
-594 LERASNGGLL
+594 LTRSQKDGSLL
-604 PDELWFYV
+604 PNTLYFYV
-612 KASPG
+612 AASPG
-617 IVLVPPVPVG
+617 IPLIPPVPVG

-636 KDLAATVNGD
+636 SNLADTVNGD

-651 PIKLRG
+651 PLKLRG
-657 ALTGRYLHLIEGTG
+657 TLKGTYLHLIEGKG
-671 NVVIG
+671 DVVIG

-682 KATDV
+682 TASDV
-687 GLVGAGEATQIIDS
+687 GIVGTNASIIDS
-701 FGYTL
+701 FGYSL

-714 YKGTNYKGIYFAGSE
+714 YNGTDYTGIYFVGSE
-729 ELALALPS
+729 ALELDLP
-737 KALNVIALD
+737 NTEIDVFILD
-746 SAIELGAFGGVN
+746 TSIELGAFGGTGTKN
-758 DKKENL
+758 DKQHL
-764 YLGIGANGTVIGTL
+764 YLAIGANAVVKSKVQVPSDVPVIGGWKL
-778 QFPNNF
+778 
-784 FIPCLRGK
+784 G
-792 ALSRTDVELILGGQ
+792 SWDVDLIVGGQ
-806 TVIPIKGVSV
+806 TEFPIEDVSV
-816 DEGMKQAFGN
+816 DEGMKNAFKN
-826 IDVYLGAMTQTT
+826 IDVYLGAMTGVYAGVIDAR
-838 NWLYDVRAWVIIPN
+838 LWVLVPN
-852 IIETNFRMGEGWDI
+852 IVETNFRRGGGWDV
-866 EGTLFSK
+866 ETKWFGRLPE
-873 LDTWDWTEHGVEPV
+873 WDWSEKGVEPV
-887 VQAMSLED
+887 AQAMSLED

-930 PAASLEDTG
+930 PAASL
-939 ESVPANSTNSTE
+939 
-951 QTAPME
+951 
-957 DAGESGPANS
+957 
-967 TNSTE
+967 
-972 QAASSEDTG
+972 
-981 ESAPTSNMNS
+981 
-991 TEPAASLED
+991 
-1000 TGESVPANSTNSTEQ
+1000 
-1015 TAPMEDAGES
+1015 
-1025 VPANSTSST
+1025 
-1034 EQAASSEDTGESVPA
+1034 EDTGESVPA

-1318 TRVSYQNQNQPTAPQ
+1318 TQVSYQNQNQPTAPQ

-1631 ATEFIVTFDGNGGMP
+1631 ATEFIVTFDGNGGTP

-1678 SGGIKITTDTIF
+1678 SGGIKITTDTVF

-1854 TTVSSIEAKV
+1854 TTVSSIEAKA

-1896 IAIPYTPTK
+1896 IAIPYTPAK

-1927 KSNYNAD
+1927 KSNYDAD

-2096 AVESMQQAGILAGKT
+2096 AVKSMQQAGILAGKT

>member
-1 MKKILYLLLTLCLL
+1 MKKFLSLLLTLCLL

-357 LATFA
+357 LAAFA

-379 DVLKQQYGNPI
+379 DALKKQYGNPV
-390 AIISGEYESK
+390 ALISGEYESK

-489 YAAAKLEQA
+489 YATAKLEQA

-516 IFEGAEFTL
+516 VFEGASFSL

-547 SFNTADLLTLD
+547 EFDTAKTLS
-558 LMGVEGEVNTFKGE
+558 LELAKVEGEVNTFKGKE
-572 ERYAFSLELN
+572 KYAFSLELN
-582 AFDLFETEAELA
+582 AFDLFETEAELE
-594 LERASNGGLL
+594 LTRSQKDGSLL
-604 PDELWFYV
+604 PNTLYFYV
-612 KASPG
+612 AASPG
-617 IVLVPPVPVG
+617 IPLIPPVPVG

-636 KDLAATVNGD
+636 SNLADTVNGD

-651 PIKLRG
+651 PLKLRG
-657 ALTGRYLHLIEGTG
+657 TLKGTYLHLIEGKG
-671 NVVIG
+671 DVVIG

-682 KATDV
+682 TASDV
-687 GLVGAGEATQIIDS
+687 GIVGTNASIIDS
-701 FGYTL
+701 FGYSL

-714 YKGTNYKGIYFAGSE
+714 YNGTDYTGIYFVGSE
-729 ELALALPS
+729 ALELDLP
-737 KALNVIALD
+737 NTEIDVFILD
-746 SAIELGAFGGVN
+746 TSIELGAFGGTGTKN
-758 DKKENL
+758 DKQHL
-764 YLGIGANGTVIGTL
+764 YLAIGANAVVKSKVQVPSDVPVIGGWKL
-778 QFPNNF
+778 
-784 FIPCLRGK
+784 G
-792 ALSRTDVELILGGQ
+792 SWDVDLIVGGQ
-806 TVIPIKGVSV
+806 TEFPIKDVSV
-816 DEGMKQAFGN
+816 DEGMKQAFSN
-826 IDVYLGAMTQTT
+826 IDVYLGAMTGVYAGIIDAR
-838 NWLYDVRAWVIIPN
+838 LWVLVPN
-852 IIETNFRMGEGWDI
+852 IVETNFRRGGGWDV
-866 EGTLFSK
+866 ETKWFGRLPE
-873 LDTWDWTEHGVEPV
+873 WDWSEKGVEPV
-887 VQAMSLED
+887 AQAMSLED

-930 PAASLEDTG
+930 PAASL
-939 ESVPANSTNSTE
+939 
-951 QTAPME
+951 
-957 DAGESGPANS
+957 
-967 TNSTE
+967 
-972 QAASSEDTG
+972 
-981 ESAPTSNMNS
+981 
-991 TEPAASLED
+991 
-1000 TGESVPANSTNSTEQ
+1000 
-1015 TAPMEDAGES
+1015 
-1025 VPANSTSST
+1025 
-1034 EQAASSEDTGESVPA
+1034 EDTGESVPA

>member
-1 MKKILYLLLTLCLL
+1 MKKFLSLLLTLCLL

-357 LATFA
+357 LAAFA

-379 DVLKQQYGNPI
+379 DALKKQYGNPV
-390 AIISGEYESK
+390 ALISGEYESK

-489 YAAAKLEQA
+489 YATAKLEQA

-516 IFEGAEFTL
+516 VFEGASFTL

-547 SFNTADLLTLD
+547 EFDTAKTLS
-558 LMGVEGEVNTFKGE
+558 LELAKVEGEVNTFKGKE
-572 ERYAFSLELN
+572 KYAFSLELN
-582 AFDLFETEAELA
+582 AFDLFETEAELE
-594 LERASNGGLL
+594 LTRSQKDGSLL
-604 PDELWFYV
+604 PNTLYFYV
-612 KASPG
+612 AASPG
-617 IVLVPPVPVG
+617 IPLIPPVPVG

-636 KDLAATVNGD
+636 SNLADTVNGD

-651 PIKLRG
+651 PLKLRG
-657 ALTGRYLHLIEGTG
+657 TLKGTYLHLIEGKG
-671 NVVIG
+671 DVVIG

-682 KATDV
+682 TASDV
-687 GLVGAGEATQIIDS
+687 GIVGTNASIIDS
-701 FGYTL
+701 FGYSL

-714 YKGTNYKGIYFAGSE
+714 YNGTDYTGIYFVGSE
-729 ELALALPS
+729 ALELDLP
-737 KALNVIALD
+737 NTEIDVFILD
-746 SAIELGAFGGVN
+746 TSIELGAFGGTGTKN
-758 DKKENL
+758 DKQHL
-764 YLGIGANGTVIGTL
+764 YLAIGANAVVKSKVQVPSDVPVIGGWKL
-778 QFPNNF
+778 
-784 FIPCLRGK
+784 G
-792 ALSRTDVELILGGQ
+792 SWDVDLIVGGQ
-806 TVIPIKGVSV
+806 TEFPIKDVSV
-816 DEGMKQAFGN
+816 DEGMKQAFSN
-826 IDVYLGAMTQTT
+826 IDVYLGAMTGVYAGIIDAR
-838 NWLYDVRAWVIIPN
+838 LWVLVPN
-852 IIETNFRMGEGWDI
+852 IVETNFRRGGGWDV
-866 EGTLFSK
+866 ETKWFGRLPE
-873 LDTWDWTEHGVEPV
+873 WDWSEKGVEPV
-887 VQAMSLED
+887 AQAMSLED

-957 DAGESGPANS
+957 DAGES
-967 TNSTE
+967 
-972 QAASSEDTG
+972 
-981 ESAPTSNMNS
+981 
-991 TEPAASLED
+991 
-1000 TGESVPANSTNSTEQ
+1000 
-1015 TAPMEDAGES
+1015 
-1025 VPANSTSST
+1025 VPANSTS
-1034 EQAASSEDTGESVPA
+1034 
-1049 NSTNSTEQTAPMED
+1049 
-1063 AGESVPANSTNS
+1063 
-1075 TEQAAS
+1075 
-1081 SEDTGE
+1081 
-1087 SAPANSTNS
+1087 S

-1109 YILLAFENTVTEEQ
+1109 YILLAFENTVTEAQ

-1631 ATEFIVTFDGNGGMP
+1631 ATEFIVTFDGNGGTP

-1678 SGGIKITTDTIF
+1678 SGGTKITTDTVF

-2116 PAGTATRAE
+2116 PAGTATSAD